1 MKKIIVLCTAIALGP
16 VAAIHA
22 QRGEPGSER
31 VAVTKALPLVTKL
44 LPLEAKV
51 VPGQPYSA
59 EIATESIQT
68 LADGNRIVQRTTGRV
83 FRDSQG
89 RVRREEDRR
98 SGGPAI
104 SIMDPI
110 AGVSISLDPATR
122 TARQTSNGPSIE
134 IAKVVKELQLMKSDV
149 ELRMKKL
156 DAAQATAAAAGAQEA
171 DRLKAEADRL
181 KAAQEADRRRKVEA
195 KLEEFAGGR
204 GVAVRREPGNKL
216 DEQSEERLQDRLI
229 EGVLASGVRRTTT
242 IPSGAIGNE
251 QPIKIVSEEWTSPDL
266 QILVLTDRTDPRMG
280 HSTYRLLKI
289 VRSDP
294 DPALFQ
300 VPADYTLQQIPG
312 LTGRGAGGVIER
324 PR

>member
-1 MKKIIVLCTAIALGP
+1 MKKIIVVCSAIALAQ
-16 VAAIHA
+16 VVVIHA

-31 VAVTKALPLVTKL
+31 VAVAKVLPLVTKV

-51 VPGQPYSA
+51 VQGQPYSA
-59 EIATESIQT
+59 EVATESIQT
-68 LADGNRIVQRTTGRV
+68 LADGNRIVQRTTGRA

-89 RVRREEDRR
+89 RVRREEDRP

-134 IAKVVKELQLMKSDV
+134 IAKLVKELQQKRLDAEV
-149 ELRMKKL
+149 RMKKL
-156 DAAQATAAAAGAQEA
+156 DAAQATAAPAGAQET
-171 DRLKAEADRL
+171 DRRKAEQDAV
-181 KAAQEADRRRKVEA
+181 RRKVEM
-195 KLEEFAGGR
+195 LTGGR
-204 GVAVRREPGNKL
+204 GVVVRLSEPGNKL
-216 DEQSEERLQDRLI
+216 DEGTEERLQDRLI
-229 EGVLASGVRRTTT
+229 EGVLASGIRRTTT

-251 QPIKIVSEEWTSPDL
+251 QAIKIVSEEWTSPDL
-266 QILVLTDRTDPRMG
+266 QILVMTDRTDPRMG
-280 HSTYRLLKI
+280 HSTYRLLRI

-300 VPADYTLQQIPG
+300 VPADYTLQQGPG
-312 LTGRGAGGVIER
+312 LGGRGAGAVIER

>member
-1 MKKIIVLCTAIALGP
+1 MKKTIVLCSAIAFGP

-31 VAVTKALPLVTKL
+31 VAVTKVLPLVTKV

-51 VPGQPYSA
+51 VQGLPYSA
-59 EIATESIQT
+59 EVVTESIQT

-89 RVRREEDRR
+89 RVRREEDRP
-98 SGGPAI
+98 SGSPAI

-134 IAKVVKELQLMKSDV
+134 IAKLVKLVNELQLKRLDAEV
-149 ELRMKKL
+149 GMKKL
-156 DAAQATAAAAGAQEA
+156 DAAQATATSAGAQEA
-171 DRLKAEADRL
+171 DRRKAEQDAV
-181 KAAQEADRRRKVEA
+181 RRKVET
-195 KLEEFAGGR
+195 LTGGR
-204 GVAVRREPGNKL
+204 GVAGRREPGNKL
-216 DEQSEERLQDRLI
+216 DEQTEERLQDRLI

-242 IPSGAIGNE
+242 ILSGAIGNE

-266 QILVLTDRTDPRMG
+266 QILVMTDHTDPRVG
-280 HSTYRLLKI
+280 HSTYRLLK
-289 VRSDP
+289 VGRSDP

-300 VPADYTLQQIPG
+300 VPADYTLQQISGPG
-312 LTGRGAGGVIER
+312 GRGAGAVER

>member
-1 MKKIIVLCTAIALGP
+1 MKKIIIVCSAIALGP
-16 VAAIHA
+16 AVIIHA

-31 VAVTKALPLVTKL
+31 VAVTKV

-51 VPGQPYSA
+51 LPLVAKGLPLEARVVQGQPYSA
-59 EIATESIQT
+59 EVATESIQT

-89 RVRREEDRR
+89 RVRREEDRP

-104 SIMDPI
+104 SIMDPVS
-110 AGVSISLDPATR
+110 GVNISLDPTTR

-134 IAKVVKELQLMKSDV
+134 IAKLLKDLELKRLDAEV
-149 ELRMKKL
+149 RMKKL
-156 DAAQATAAAAGAQEA
+156 DAAQATAAAAGAQET
-171 DRLKAEADRL
+171 DRRKAEQDAI
-181 KAAQEADRRRKVEA
+181 RRKVET
-195 KLEEFAGGR
+195 LIGGR
-204 GVAVRREPGNKL
+204 GVAIRREPGNKL
-216 DEQSEERLQDRLI
+216 DEQAEERLQDRLI

-242 IPSGAIGNE
+242 ISSGAIGNE

-266 QILVLTDRTDPRMG
+266 QILVMTDRTDPRVG
-280 HSTYRLLKI
+280 HSTYRLLRI

-294 DPALFQ
+294 DPGLFQ

-312 LTGRGAGGVIER
+312 RGGRGAGAVIE

>member
-1 MKKIIVLCTAIALGP
+1 MKKTIVLCSAIALSS

-31 VAVTKALPLVTKL
+31 VAVGKVLPLVTKVL
-44 LPLEAKV
+44 SLEARV
-51 VPGQPYSA
+51 VQGQPYSA
-59 EIATESIQT
+59 EVATESIQT

-89 RVRREEDRR
+89 RVRREEDRP
-98 SGGPAI
+98 SGSPAI

-122 TARQTSNGPSIE
+122 TARETSNGPSIE
-134 IAKVVKELQLMKSDV
+134 IAKVVEELQLKRLDAEVRMKKLDAV
-149 ELRMKKL
+149 RMKKL

-171 DRLKAEADRL
+171 DRRKAEQDAD
-181 KAAQEADRRRKVEA
+181 RRKVET
-195 KLEEFAGGR
+195 FTGGR
-204 GVAVRREPGNKL
+204 GVALRREPGNKL
-216 DEQSEERLQDRLI
+216 DEQTEERLQDRLI

-242 IPSGAIGNE
+242 IPGGAIGNE
-251 QPIKIVSEEWTSPDL
+251 QPIKVVSEEWTSPDL
-266 QILVLTDRTDPRMG
+266 QILVMTDRADPRVG

-312 LTGRGAGGVIER
+312 RGGRGAGAIIER